1 LIMTE
6 DSYCLTRRVAG
17 LAVME
22 CLSARTSAFVLAVSF
37 LLVPPSHAEESQSR
51 VPSYIEADRTQAE
64 ETLGGA
70 LANDVFSD
78 RFTALRKRLIASSLR
93 ANPAAGCGAA
103 PAFTLQIVVGVE
115 RSPEASAWQEVYVIR
130 CKVDVRRTFLLFLSP
145 KDGMKSV
152 ELAPGGTIADATLQR
167 DVLQGASV
175 AAMIGRGTAA
185 GCKRVQVRDTR
196 VTSGTGLSNTPWTE
210 AWTMDACGTSVD
222 VEIKFTPSAQG
233 GTDWSILPYR

>member
-1 LIMTE
+1 
-6 DSYCLTRRVAG
+6 
-17 LAVME
+17 ME
-22 CLSARTSAFVLAVSF
+22 CLSARTSAFVFAVSF

-152 ELAPGGTIADATLQR
+152 ELAPGGRRDLAT
-167 DVLQGASV
+167 
-175 AAMIGRGTAA
+175 GRPSGRVG
-185 GCKRVQVRDTR
+185 GCD
-196 VTSGTGLSNTPWTE
+196 
-210 AWTMDACGTSVD
+210 
-222 VEIKFTPSAQG
+222 
-233 GTDWSILPYR
+233 DWSGYGSRLQARASPRHAGDLRDRSVEDALDRGLDDGCLRHFGRC

>member
-1 LIMTE
+1 
-6 DSYCLTRRVAG
+6 
-17 LAVME
+17 ME
-22 CLSARTSAFVLAVSF
+22 CLSARTSAFVFAVS
-37 LLVPPSHAEESQSR
+37 LLMVPPSHAEESQSR

-64 ETLGGA
+64 ETLGAA

-93 ANPAAGCGAA
+93 ADPAAGCGSP
-103 PAFTLQIVVGVE
+103 PAFTLPIV
-115 RSPEASAWQEVYVIR
+115 
-130 CKVDVRRTFLLFLSP
+130 VRRTFLLILSP

-152 ELAPGGTIADATLQR
+152 ELAPGGTIADVTLQR
-167 DVLQGASV
+167 DVLQGASM

-196 VTSGTGLSNTPWTE
+196 VASGTGLSNTPWTE

-233 GTDWSILPYR
+233 GTDWSILPSR

>member
-1 LIMTE
+1 
-6 DSYCLTRRVAG
+6 
-17 LAVME
+17 ME
-22 CLSARTSAFVLAVSF
+22 SLSARTSAFVLAVSF
-37 LLVPPSHAEESQSR
+37 LLAPPSHAEESQSR
-51 VPSYIEADRTQAE
+51 VTSYIEADRAQAE
-64 ETLGGA
+64 ETLGGP
-70 LANDVFSD
+70 LAKEVFSD
-78 RFTALRKRLIASSLR
+78 RFTALRKRLIAGSLR

-115 RSPEASAWQEVYVIR
+115 RSPEVSAWRELYVIR

-167 DVLQGASV
+167 DVLQGASM
-175 AAMIGRGTAA
+175 AAMIGPGTAA

-196 VTSGTGLSNTPWTE
+196 VTSGTGPSDTPWTE

>member
-1 LIMTE
+1 MQ
-6 DSYCLTRRVAG
+6 RK
-17 LAVME
+17 
-22 CLSARTSAFVLAVSF
+22 
-37 LLVPPSHAEESQSR
+37 SQSR
-51 VPSYIEADRTQAE
+51 VPSYIEADRAQAE

-103 PAFTLQIVVGVE
+103 PAFTLQIVVGIE
-115 RSPEASAWQEVYVIR
+115 RSPEASAWQEYTSSDAR
-130 CKVDVRRTFLLFLSP
+130 WMCAGHFFCSMSP

-152 ELAPGGTIADATLQR
+152 ELAPGGTIADVTLQR

-196 VTSGTGLSNTPWTE
+196 VTSGTGLSKTPWTE

>member
-1 LIMTE
+1 
-6 DSYCLTRRVAG
+6 
-17 LAVME
+17 ME
-22 CLSARTSAFVLAVSF
+22 CLGARMSAFVLAASF
-37 LLVPPSHAEESQSR
+37 LMAPPRHAEESQSR

-64 ETLGGA
+64 ETLGGT

-78 RFTALRKRLIASSLR
+78 RFTALRKRQIASSLR
-93 ANPAAGCGAA
+93 DNPAAGCGNP
-103 PAFTLQIVVGVE
+103 PAFTLQIVVGLE
-115 RSPEASAWQEVYVIR
+115 RSPDGSAWRELYLIR
-130 CKVDVRRTFLLFLSP
+130 CKVDVRRTFLLIRSP

-152 ELAPGGTIADATLQR
+152 ELAPGGTIADVTLQR
-167 DVLQGASV
+167 DVLQGASM

-222 VEIKFTPSAQG
+222 VEIKFTPSAKG
-233 GTDWSILPYR
+233 GTDWSIR

>member
-1 LIMTE
+1 
-6 DSYCLTRRVAG
+6 
-17 LAVME
+17 ME

-37 LLVPPSHAEESQSR
+37 LMAPPSHAEESESR

-78 RFTALRKRLIASSLR
+78 RFTALRKRLVGSSLR
-93 ANPAAGCGAA
+93 ANPAAGCGNP

-115 RSPEASAWQEVYVIR
+115 RSPERSAWRELYVIR

-152 ELAPGGTIADATLQR
+152 ELAPGGTIADVTLQR
-167 DVLQGASV
+167 DVLQGASM

-185 GCKRVQVRDTR
+185 ALQARASPRHAGDIRDRPVEHAVDRGLDDGCLRHFGR
-196 VTSGTGLSNTPWTE
+196 
-210 AWTMDACGTSVD
+210 C
-222 VEIKFTPSAQG
+222 
-233 GTDWSILPYR
+233 